1 MKKKRAA
8 ESYSF
13 FEKSLE
19 RSDAI
24 NLVPKKLGNIPE
36 MAVLLGLI
44 SPKFYKIYNLCEGKK
59 ISEIASALNIDTK
72 EIVQDIDKLIKN
84 KMVEI

>member
-1 MKKKRAA
+1 MKKKRSA
-8 ESYSF
+8 EPYVF

-19 RSDAI
+19 RSDAL

-44 SPKFYKIYNLCEGKK
+44 SPKFYKLYNHCDGKK
-59 ISEIASALNIDTK
+59 ISEIAAAMNLDAK

>member
-1 MKKKRAA
+1 MRKKRAA
-8 ESYSF
+8 EPYDF

-24 NLVPKKLGNIPE
+24 NKVPKKLGNIPE

-44 SPKFYKIYNLCEGKK
+44 SPKFYKIYNLCDGKK
-59 ISEIASALNIDTK
+59 ISEIAAAMNLDTR

-84 KMVEI
+84 KMVEL